1 MRHDVV
7 LEGFNCRLR
16 PVCEEDAEFIV
27 MLRNQDRAKGRIGS
41 TSQSVD
47 AQVGWLRDYFRRE
60 KDYYWIIES
69 LSDSS
74 PIGTIGLYDFTADG
88 LCAMSGRWVMVPQI
102 AINIMAPVF
111 LLYRFAFEKLCLKQ
125 LVFSVMP
132 DNRKVVRF
140 QLICGA
146 RETAVPSR
154 YQQHENES
162 NIRQRWFAFDAKAWQ
177 SMKSQWEPVLN
188 DYSEEG

>member
-1 MRHDVV
+1 MLHDVV

-16 PVCEEDAEFIV
+16 PVREEDAEFIV

-41 TSQSVD
+41 TSQSVE
-47 AQVGWLRDYFRRE
+47 AQVGWLRDYFKRE
-60 KDYYWIIES
+60 NDYYWIIES
-69 LSDSS
+69 RPDSS
-74 PIGTIGLYDFTADG
+74 PVGTIGLYDFTADG
-88 LCAMSGRWVMVPQI
+88 FSAMSGRWVMIPQI

-111 LLYRFAFEKLCLKQ
+111 LLYRFAFEKLRLEQ

-132 DNRKVVRF
+132 DNRKVVKF

-146 RETAVPSR
+146 SEIVVPLR
-154 YQQHENES
+154 YQQHESES
-162 NIRQRWFAFDAKAWQ
+162 NIRQRWFAFDEKAWQ

-188 DYSEEG
+188 EYSKE